1 MGRVSDS
8 GDPMPPRESWKDY
21 AEHVLKMIG
30 DNEGERKV
38 NLQKA
43 MEALN
48 ESL

>member
-8 GDPMPPRESWKDY
+8 GDPMPPREAWKDY
-21 AEHVLKMIG
+21 AERVLDML
-30 DNEGERKV
+30 GEDEEERQM
-38 NLQKA
+38 NLERV